1 MTLKEQVELGIN
13 LEDYEPFKQWIR
25 MEIAKMVA
33 AADTRHLVMTSF
45 DKAMETGV
53 KNVII
58 RHIFTEWDL

>member
-1 MTLKEQVELGIN
+1 MTLKEFMADGIQPH
-13 LEDYEPFKQWIR
+13 DYEPFKQWIR

-33 AADTRHLVMTSF
+33 EADTRHLVYTSF

-53 KNVII
+53 KNVVI